1 MVLCRSG
8 TRSNTGQTEQRG
20 RRDTARTQAWPLH
33 RHPNHRVPSYVR
45 VGGEKGEFKPTVLE
59 DKNVCPHV

>member
-8 TRSNTGQTEQRG
+8 TRSNTGRTEQRG

-45 VGGEKGEFKPTVLE
+45 VEEGKGEIKTTVLK
-59 DKNVCPHV
+59 DKSVCPYV